1 VSGRRHPLA
10 WLPAFLVGLC
20 AATAA
25 EVAVGLLLY
34 TGPGLMRSATTLLGV
49 EAAAL
54 GIGMWTAPGPRP
66 DLVDAVRRRWL
77 LSLFAFLAATVFSAS
92 WSIVRTVGGSRLGQ
106 GLGLAFVAGLP
117 LYACGGVLGGMA
129 ATITGETDARPGGTG
144 AAAFLGAALGF
155 ALTGLTLPK
164 VPTPASLLVVCLVL
178 LSAGGLVF
186 GSVLDTRLRIL
197 VRARR
202 PTTLGDVRVE
212 DRHLASSG
220 RAARVLVEGTA
231 VRRWASLHER
241 DETPW
246 DVTAFR
252 AFGPRGEEPYELLVV
267 GGGASSLPRAAVR
280 EHPSVRVTVSERS
293 APVLELG
300 RQHMETGLAG
310 EPDGRLRLGVGN
322 LDDLAVHPGGACALI
337 VVDTTA
343 FGALGGLAGLSGSAR
358 DALCARLSEDGTM
371 VLGPAAPEP
380 GAWEFPVGWHVATY
394 RRPLPTG
401 LDELGVDVGH
411 EEVILAA
418 RPSDRWPWPE
428 SAEGFVL
435 DPPVGT

>member
-1 VSGRRHPLA
+1 MRGRTHPLA

-34 TGPGLMRSATTLLGV
+34 AGPGLMRSVTTILGV

-66 DLVDAVRRRWL
+66 DLVDALRRRWL
-77 LSLFAFLAATVFSAS
+77 LSLFAFLAATLFSAS
-92 WSIVRTVGGSRLGQ
+92 WSIVQTVGGSRLGQ

-117 LYACGGVLGGMA
+117 LYACGAVLGGTAAAMA
-129 ATITGETDARPGGTG
+129 GEGDARPGGVG

-178 LSAGGLVF
+178 LSAGGLVL
-186 GSVLDTRLRIL
+186 GSVLDARLMIL

-202 PTTLGDVRVE
+202 PTALGDVRVE
-212 DRHLASSG
+212 DRHLASRG

-231 VRRWASLHER
+231 VRRWATL
-241 DETPW
+241 DEGKGTPW
-246 DVTAFR
+246 DLAAFR
-252 AFGPRGEEPYELLVV
+252 MFGPQGEEPYDLLMV
-267 GGGASSLPRAAVR
+267 GGGASSLPQAAVR
-280 EHPSVRVTVSERS
+280 EHPSVRVTVTERS

-300 RQHMETGLAG
+300 REHMETGLVG
-310 EPDGRLRLGVGN
+310 EREGRLRLGVGN
-322 LDDLAVHPGGACALI
+322 LDDLALHPGAPCALI

-343 FGALGGLAGLSGSAR
+343 FGAVGGLAGLSGRAR
-358 DALCARLSEDGTM
+358 DALCSRLSEEGTM
-371 VLGPAAPEP
+371 VLGPVPPEP
-380 GAWEFPVGWHVATY
+380 GAWEFPAGWTVTTY
-394 RRPLPTG
+394 RRPLPAG
-401 LDELGVDVGH
+401 LGDLGVDVGH

-418 RPSDRWPWPE
+418 RRTDRSAWPE

-435 DPPVGT
+435 DPPVET